1 MEIALA
7 IAILNSFALL
17 ERVSR
22 RVAVSEKL
30 YFTQTSIAAIVV
42 GACMCVSF
50 TGALVRAISTNRIII
65 YSGNISSKFT
75 WVQARSA
82 CQSLNA
88 SLVTIGSISAR
99 EEVRLRGLIGRY
111 LGTYRNKTEAWTS
124 TCGTERATCRAWTF
138 EESPEQLILKKQ
150 ITENTRSHLLVCEQG
165 MVNRYKTHY
174 QF

>member
-1 MEIALA
+1 
-7 IAILNSFALL
+7 
-17 ERVSR
+17 
-22 RVAVSEKL
+22 
-30 YFTQTSIAAIVV
+30 
-42 GACMCVSF
+42 MCLSF
-50 TGALVRAISTNRIII
+50 TGAPVKAISINRIII
-65 YSGNISSKFT
+65 YSGDISSKFT

-88 SLVTIGSISAR
+88 SLVNIGSISAR

-124 TCGTERATCRAWTF
+124 TCGTGRATCRAWTF
-138 EESPEQLILKKQ
+138 EESPQQLILKKL